1 MKTAAFALTLA
12 MLAGAPLIAS
22 ASPEA
27 ATGTNGSLR
36 AVSYPTM
43 QQQGYSVR
51 APKQTVWTL
60 SQALLPNGLKPNPF
74 NYG

>member
-12 MLAGAPLIAS
+12 MLVGAPLIAS
-22 ASPEA
+22 A
-27 ATGTNGSLR
+27 ATGMNSSLK

-43 QQQGYSVR
+43 QRQG

-60 SQALLPNGLKPNPF
+60 SQARPHNGPKTQISRPACNA
-74 NYG
+74 

>member
-12 MLAGAPLIAS
+12 MLGGAPLIAS

-27 ATGTNGSLR
+27 APGTNSSLR

-43 QQQGYSVR
+43 QQHG

>member
-27 ATGTNGSLR
+27 APGTNSSLR

-43 QQQGYSVR
+43 QQQG
-51 APKQTVWTL
+51 ALKQTVWTL
-60 SQALLPNGLKPNPF
+60 N
-74 NYG
+74 

>member
-12 MLAGAPLIAS
+12 MLVGAPFIAS
-22 ASPEA
+22 ASTEA
-27 ATGTNGSLR
+27 APGTNRSLR

-43 QQQGYSVR
+43 QRQG

>member
-1 MKTAAFALTLA
+1 MKTTVFLATLA
-12 MLAGAPLIAS
+12 MLSGAPFIAS
-22 ASPEA
+22 ASTEA
-27 ATGTNGSLR
+27 APGTNSSLR
-36 AVSYPTM
+36 AASYPTM
-43 QQQGYSVR
+43 QQHG

>member
-22 ASPEA
+22 AS
-27 ATGTNGSLR
+27 TGTNSSLR

-43 QQQGYSVR
+43 QRQG
-51 APKQTVWTL
+51 APQQTVWTL
-60 SQALLPNGLKPNPF
+60 S
-74 NYG
+74 